1 MIKITLRTSELKQN
15 TQEAQ
20 KTSLYFIFSLSL
32 ETTDVFVTRFYI
44 TSATVFF
51 RSEQLFPVCVVIL
64 YRVHA

>member
-32 ETTDVFVTRFYI
+32 ETTDVFVTH
-44 TSATVFF
+44 
-51 RSEQLFPVCVVIL
+51 L
-64 YRVHA
+64 